1 MMRFSSKTL
10 GLRARYGIRGLFT
23 ILVLSVTAWPQTA
36 ISVPGSAAPQS
47 EAAKDSLGR
56 TTPRGTVLGFLSAA
70 QKKEYD
76 VAAEYLNT
84 RSRGDAAATLAHQ
97 LSVVLD
103 QRLPARLNELSDKPE
118 GSLWDPL
125 NPDHDL
131 VGTIP
136 SDDGDVQI
144 LLERVSRGKSRPVWL
159 FSSKTLDAIPNLYEE
174 VEALNVDT
182 VLPGFLVSTR
192 MFGIQLF
199 EWVAIFLGLPC
210 LYLFTGLLNRLF
222 GSLIVHARRS
232 TGSRREPSNPEILHK
247 PTRLLLIAL
256 VITWLRPKIGLS
268 LLARQFWGST
278 AMVMAVAAM
287 VWVLILLSGHVEEYT
302 SRRLRQRNLAGTAS
316 VLRLTRRIIDLL
328 LVFAGVLVILHY
340 FGVNPTA
347 ALAGLGVGGIA
358 VALAAQKTLE
368 NVIGGI
374 SLIFDQVVR
383 VGDTLKVGDTFGTV
397 EEIGLRSTRIRT
409 LDRTMV
415 SVPNGQVASMALET
429 FSARDK
435 FWFHPMIC
443 LRYETTS
450 EQMRSVVKGIR
461 NLLLEDHS
469 IERTSVR
476 ARFLAVGSSSLDVE
490 VFAYLYASDVNAFLE
505 IQERLLI
512 SIMEV
517 IQEAG
522 TELALP
528 SQTLYVVDQPT
539 SRASSI
545 GGRAQVFPSG
555 SERINPNPAGK
566 SA

>member
-1 MMRFSSKTL
+1 MLFSSIAW
-10 GLRARYGIRGLFT
+10 GLWLRRGIRGFFMA
-23 ILVLSVTAWPQTA
+23 LVLSVPVCSQTA
-36 ISVPGSAAPQS
+36 ISLPVSPSPQS
-47 EAAKDSLGR
+47 EAARDSLGR
-56 TTPRGTVLGFLSAA
+56 TTPRGAVFGFLSAA

-84 RSRGDAAATLAHQ
+84 RSRGEAAANLAHE

-118 GSLWDPL
+118 GSHWDPL
-125 NPDHDL
+125 NPDRDL
-131 VGTIP
+131 VGTIS
-136 SDDGDVQI
+136 SDNGDVEI
-144 LLERVSRGKSRPVWL
+144 LLERVHKAKSGQVWL
-159 FSSKTLDAIPNLYEE
+159 FSTKTLDAIPNLYEE
-174 VEALNVDT
+174 LEALNVDT
-182 VLPGFLVSTR
+182 VLPGFLVNTR
-192 MFGIQLF
+192 IVGIQLF
-199 EWVAIFLGLPC
+199 EWAAIFVGLPC
-210 LYLFTGLLNRLF
+210 LYLLTGLLNRLF
-222 GSLIVHARRS
+222 GSMVVYARR
-232 TGSRREPSNPEILHK
+232 GLGNRRELSNPEILHK

-256 VITWLRPKIGLS
+256 VIAWLRPKIGLS

-278 AMVMAVAAM
+278 AVVISVAAI
-287 VWVLILLSGHVEEYT
+287 VWILILLSGRVEEYA

-316 VLRLTRRIIDLL
+316 VLRLTRRVVDLL
-328 LVFAGVLVILHY
+328 LIFAGVLAILHY

-409 LDRTMV
+409 LDRTVV

-435 FWFHPMIC
+435 FWFHPMVC

-450 EQMRSVVKGIR
+450 EQMRCVVKGIR
-461 NLLLEDHS
+461 NLLLEHHS
-469 IERTSVR
+469 VDRSSVR
-476 ARFLAVGSSSLDVE
+476 ARFLAVNSSSLDVE
-490 VFAYLYASDVNAFLE
+490 VFAYLYARDVNAFFE
-505 IQERLLI
+505 IQEHLLI

-517 IQEAG
+517 IREAG
-522 TELALP
+522 TELAFP
-528 SQTLYVVDQPT
+528 SRTVYVVSQA
-539 SRASSI
+539 SRRASDI
-545 GGRAQVFPSG
+545 AGPAQVFPAE
-555 SERINPNPAGK
+555 SERINQNSAGK